1 MKLLAFTGRMGSG
14 KSTAIK
20 ILKKI
25 QPRPIVVV
33 KFAQPLYDI
42 QEFAYKRIGSVYTR
56 PDNFI
61 KDRKLLQWLGT
72 EWGREIVDKD
82 IWVSIWKEA
91 VKKYKDQ
98 DVLVVVDDVR
108 FLNECLAT
116 QKMGGMV
123 ILIQNRRHLKEGLKD
138 HISESGVPL
147 KNLDVVVQNEGSLE
161 EFENEL
167 VKLVKILEL
176 A

>member
-20 ILKKI
+20 ILEKI
-25 QPRPIVVV
+25 QPRPIVTV

-56 PDNFI
+56 PDSFI

-82 IWVSIWKEA
+82 IWVNIWKQA
-91 VKKYKDQ
+91 VKEYKDQ

-116 QKMGGMV
+116 QEMGGMV

-147 KNLDVVVQNEGSLE
+147 KNLDVVVQNEGTLE

-176 A
+176 V